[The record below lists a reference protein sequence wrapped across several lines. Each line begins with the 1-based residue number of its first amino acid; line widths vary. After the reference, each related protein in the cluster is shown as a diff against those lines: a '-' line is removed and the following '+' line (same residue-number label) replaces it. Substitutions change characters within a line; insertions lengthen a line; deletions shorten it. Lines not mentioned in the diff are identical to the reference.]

1 MNSVIFYHPPTSTE
15 GHRGRSIASR
25 NLLPSALDHRFS
37 STSARNRSGGDATRL
52 LGQRVVISHKDSPR
66 LIKDRPLISATSQN
80 LGGLDML
87 ADSGDELSL
96 LTDLLSRARP
106 VTSRVVPQ
114 MIDLTIDLFN
124 DVS

>member
-1 MNSVIFYHPPTSTE
+1 
-15 GHRGRSIASR
+15 
-25 NLLPSALDHRFS
+25 
-37 STSARNRSGGDATRL
+37 
-52 LGQRVVISHKDSPR
+52 VVISHKDSPR